1 MRYLPILLLLVLFSA
16 TAQTIYHGKVGKIAD
31 GDTLT
36 ILIDSQQLEIRLSDI
51 DISEGALNK

>member
-51 DISEGALNK
+51 DI